1 MNEDR
6 EQLSSEPVTA
16 LNAADEERTVSEES
30 SQADLGKFKDASTL
44 LAAYNNLQAE
54 FTRKCQLL
62 SRLQKDKIDRSET
75 ESSENGDTV
84 GGQDFQD
91 ELNVVQS
98 SEENFSESAANED
111 EKAMDALRQFLGGD
125 EQAKSFIF
133 EIENSKNSGA
143 DPYREA
149 WAKLFFSQTQK
160 DQLAAD
166 PIVNQYVLSDENVKN
181 KIIEEY
187 LSQLKNNQPPKVMPS
202 QSGVSVSGVLPDRPS
217 TLAEAKQIVDKMF
230 S

>member
-98 SEENFSESAANED
+98 SEESISKPAANED

-160 DQLAAD
+160 DQLAVD
-166 PIVNQYVLSDENVKN
+166 TIVNQYVLSDENVKK

-202 QSGVSVSGVLPDRPS
+202 QGGVSVSGVLPDRPS
-217 TLAEAKQIVDKMF
+217 TLAEAKKIVDKMF

>member
-84 GGQDFQD
+84 GGQDLQD
-91 ELNVVQS
+91 EINVVQS

-160 DQLAAD
+160 DKLAAD

-202 QSGVSVSGVLPDRPS
+202 QGGVSVSGVLPDRPS
-217 TLAEAKQIVDKMF
+217 TLAEAKKIVDKMF

>member
-98 SEENFSESAANED
+98 SEENFSKSAANED

-125 EQAKSFIF
+125 EQAKTFIF

-202 QSGVSVSGVLPDRPS
+202 QGGVSVSGVLPDRPS

>member
-98 SEENFSESAANED
+98 SEENFSKSAANED

-125 EQAKSFIF
+125 EQAKTFIF

-202 QSGVSVSGVLPDRPS
+202 QGGVSVSGVLPDRPS
-217 TLAEAKQIVDKMF
+217 TLAEAKKIVDKMF

>member
-84 GGQDFQD
+84 GGQDLQD
-91 ELNVVQS
+91 EINVVQS
-98 SEENFSESAANED
+98 SEESISKPAANED
-111 EKAMDALRQFLGGD
+111 EEAMDALRQFLGGD

-202 QSGVSVSGVLPDRPS
+202 QGGVSVSGVLPDRPS
-217 TLAEAKQIVDKMF
+217 TLAEAKKIVDKMF

>member
-1 MNEDR
+1 MYLFR
-6 EQLSSEPVTA
+6 E
-16 LNAADEERTVSEES
+16 
-30 SQADLGKFKDASTL
+30 
-44 LAAYNNLQAE
+44 
-54 FTRKCQLL
+54 
-62 SRLQKDKIDRSET
+62 
-75 ESSENGDTV
+75 GDTV
-84 GGQDFQD
+84 GGQDLQD
-91 ELNVVQS
+91 EINVVQS
-98 SEENFSESAANED
+98 SEESISKPAANED

-125 EQAKSFIF
+125 EQAKTFIF

-202 QSGVSVSGVLPDRPS
+202 QGGVSVSGVLPDRPS
-217 TLAEAKQIVDKMF
+217 TLAEAKKIVGKMF